1 MDARAPNAIDER
13 EAAALA
19 AGSPFAA
26 ALAGAALAIADGAPL
41 RAIFATPAALALVG
55 APDLGSFNAIV
66 FASES
71 PGARRLQ
78 RLAETLPPRGAPRL
92 ETLRVYVGRL
102 PANLG
107 LAVGRLRNGHIALAP
122 PADLARGP
130 SLPLPPEMPVFV
142 SPPLDGP
149 VRFLWTL
156 DADGRFGEPDSA
168 LAARLGP
175 QAPRHGELLSDF
187 GARIGAAAA
196 PWVKAVAAAKTFA
209 ALRLEWPEA
218 DGYRARV
225 VTLSG
230 APAFERNRTPL
241 GFRGF
246 GVFTGEGVALAERP
260 EPVELPIAPPDTGE
274 ARTPHHEPP
283 IEPTSEPEREPI
295 ELAITA
301 EAPPSPDTFE
311 APAHADLPIEDPPAD
326 GAEFVRLRTP
336 GDNVVPIRP
345 GAFQSLFNAPS
356 PDEPEAPRE
365 EESVALSSQERDA
378 FREIARQLGAR
389 IRPPRPAEP
398 APEPVAEGPA
408 EAKAPPDPVQP
419 PEAVGGLINILPIG
433 VLVMRH
439 EEALFLNRTL
449 LELLGYPSLAA
460 FQEAKGLAKT
470 FRGRDAA
477 ALATPGGM
485 LLVTS
490 DGETLTA
497 DAQARLIEWEGAT
510 ATLISIRR
518 SYEAEHQAQL
528 RALECD
534 IRAHADKARDKALML
549 EAAADGALR
558 LDVGGR
564 ILAMN
569 RSAESLF
576 GWDQGA
582 AAGESFLSLM
592 TPEAHP
598 EVQAAFERVLGE
610 PEGLKQVE
618 ALARAHDGRSFPAR
632 LTFGELSTLAARE
645 FFVIVDDLT
654 ELRTREREGA
664 EVREIAEKATLRKTE
679 FLASVSHEIRTPLH
693 AILGFAEVM
702 MEERF
707 GPIGNER
714 YKEYLKDIHSSGQ
727 HMMSLAN
734 DLLDL
739 AKVEAGKMELQFAPL
754 DANRI
759 IRESVALMQPQAARE
774 RVIMRLSLYD
784 KLPNVMADE
793 RSLRQ
798 ILLNLISNAVKYNE
812 PGGQVIISTAI
823 DDSGHSVIRVRDTG
837 VGMDEAELG
846 HAMEPFRR
854 LSGRRDGGTGLGLP
868 LTRALAEANHADF
881 SIKSRKEQGTLVEV
895 AFPVVKAAQ

>member
-13 EAAALA
+13 EAAALT
-19 AGSPFAA
+19 AGSPFGA
-26 ALAGAALAIADGAPL
+26 ALAGGALALAEGAPA

-55 APDLGSFNAIV
+55 ARDLASFNAIM
-66 FASES
+66 FEAQS
-71 PGARRLQ
+71 PGALRLR
-78 RLAETLPPRGAPRL
+78 RLAETLPLRGAPRL

-107 LAVGRLRNGHIALAP
+107 LAVARLRGGELALAP
-122 PADLARGP
+122 PADLAREP
-130 SLPLPPEMPVFV
+130 VLPAEPEAPAFTP
-142 SPPLDGP
+142 PPLDGP
-149 VRFLWTL
+149 IRFLWTL
-156 DADGRFGEPDSA
+156 DAENRFGDPDPA

-175 QAPRHGELLSDF
+175 QAPRAGESLTDF
-187 GARIGAAAA
+187 CARIGAAVA
-196 PWVKAVAAAKTFA
+196 PWGERVAAARTFS

-218 DGYRARV
+218 DGRRARIV
-225 VTLSG
+225 KLSG
-230 APAFERNRTPL
+230 APALDRNRAPL

-246 GVFTGEGVALAERP
+246 GVFTGEGAPLGEPLPSEDAPSAPRATVEPAAPAHEVVRLP
-260 EPVELPIAPPDTGE
+260 EPPA
-274 ARTPHHEPP
+274 
-283 IEPTSEPEREPI
+283 EPEPEP
-295 ELAITA
+295 AVSA
-301 EAPPSPDTFE
+301 APVEAVATPEISEATLPDERADDE
-311 APAHADLPIEDPPAD
+311 APAESADI
-326 GAEFVRLRTP
+326 VRLHAT
-336 GDNVVPIRP
+336 GDNVVPIRR
-345 GAFQSLFNAPS
+345 GAFQALFSVPPSEERAAPS
-356 PDEPEAPRE
+356 E
-365 EESVALSSQERDA
+365 EDSVALSSQERDA

-389 IRPPRPAEP
+389 LRPPRSPDAAPAESPAVKAVQEPAEP
-398 APEPVAEGPA
+398 PPA
-408 EAKAPPDPVQP
+408 AA
-419 PEAVGGLINILPIG
+419 GGLINVLPIG
-433 VLVMRH
+433 ILVMRGD
-439 EEALFLNRTL
+439 EALFLNRTL
-449 LELLGYPSLAA
+449 LDLLGYASLSS
-460 FQEAKGLAKT
+460 FREANGLPKT

-477 ALATPGGM
+477 SLATPGGM
-485 LLVTS
+485 LLVTAG
-490 DGETLTA
+490 GETLTA
-497 DAQARLIEWEGAT
+497 DAQARLIDWEGAT

-518 SYEAEHQAQL
+518 SYEAEHQAQV

-534 IRAHADKARDKALML
+534 IRAQADKARDTALML
-549 EAAADGALR
+549 ESAADGALR

-564 ILAMN
+564 ILSMN
-569 RSAESLF
+569 RCAESLF

-582 AAGESFLSLM
+582 AAGETFLSLI
-592 TPEAHP
+592 TPEAQAD
-598 EVQAAFERVLGE
+598 VRAAFERVLGE

-632 LTFGELSTLAARE
+632 LTFGELSTLTARE

-654 ELRTREREGA
+654 ELRTREREGLEA
-664 EVREIAEKATLRKTE
+664 REFAEKATLRKTE

-693 AILGFAEVM
+693 AILGFSEVM
-702 MEERF
+702 IEERF
-707 GPIGNER
+707 GPIGNDR
-714 YKEYLKDIHSSGQ
+714 YKDYLKDIHSSGQ

-739 AKVEAGKMELQFAPL
+739 AKIEAGKMELQFAPL

-812 PGGQVIISTAI
+812 PGGQVIISTAL

-846 HAMEPFRR
+846 LAMEPFRR
-854 LSGRRDGGTGLGLP
+854 ISGRKDDGTGLGLP

-895 AFPVVKAAQ
+895 AFPGVKAAQ